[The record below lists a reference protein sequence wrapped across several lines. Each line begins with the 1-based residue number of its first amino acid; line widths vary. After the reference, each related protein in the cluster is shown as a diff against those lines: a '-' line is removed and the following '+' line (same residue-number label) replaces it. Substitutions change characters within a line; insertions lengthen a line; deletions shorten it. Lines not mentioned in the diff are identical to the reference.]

1 MIRQIIQSI
10 RLYLNRNG
18 KFYGLSIS
26 QIGFVPNNKSLYR
39 LALLHKS
46 ASKMTSKGVVLNYER
61 LEFLGDAVLG
71 AIVAELLYKFF
82 PKKDEGFLTRVR
94 SKVVSRESLNELA
107 INIGLDKAVVAKSDI
122 SRNKHIYGDV
132 FEAFIGAMF
141 LDQGFVNTKRFIEK
155 FIFPNFFDIKDLVTI
170 DTNYKSRLIEWG
182 QKNKVDIHFQ
192 TDEVAR
198 GRRKFCC
205 TVMLSEE
212 EKGKGE
218 GTSKKESRATA
229 VTGVGKQA
237 NVKEA
242 EKVERNPVPQKKV
255 TAGKEKKPSIHERLE
270 INKKIIQEKQGK
282 DKPERGADFG
292 VDKYVN
298 R

>member
-94 SKVVSRESLNELA
+94 SKVVSRESL
-107 INIGLDKAVVAKSDI
+107 
-122 SRNKHIYGDV
+122 
-132 FEAFIGAMF
+132 
-141 LDQGFVNTKRFIEK
+141 K

-218 GTSKKESRATA
+218 GTSKKEAEQNAAKIVIDILS
-229 VTGVGKQA
+229 
-237 NVKEA
+237 KEA
-242 EKVERNPVPQKKV
+242 DGN
-255 TAGKEKKPSIHERLE
+255 IE
-270 INKKIIQEKQGK
+270 I
-282 DKPERGADFG
+282 
-292 VDKYVN
+292 
-298 R
+298 

>member
-26 QIGFVPNNKSLYR
+26 QIGFVPNNKGLYR

-46 ASKMTSKGVVLNYER
+46 ASKMTTNGVVLNYER

-82 PKKDEGFLTRVR
+82 PNKDEGFLTRVR

-107 INIGLDKAVVAKSDI
+107 IHIGLDKAVVAKSDI

-141 LDQGFVNTKRFIEK
+141 LDQGFTNTKRFIEK
-155 FIFPNFFDIKDLVTI
+155 FIFPNFFNIKDLVTV

-182 QKNKVDIHFQ
+182 QKNKVDIHFG
-192 TDEVAR
+192 TEENSR
-198 GRRKFCC
+198 GRRNKFCC
-205 TVMLSEE
+205 LVYIDKE

-218 GTSKKESRATA
+218 GTSKKEAEQNAAKIVIDILT
-229 VTGVGKQA
+229 QEA
-237 NVKEA
+237 NG
-242 EKVERNPVPQKKV
+242 N
-255 TAGKEKKPSIHERLE
+255 IE
-270 INKKIIQEKQGK
+270 I
-282 DKPERGADFG
+282 
-292 VDKYVN
+292 
-298 R
+298 

>member
-1 MIRQIIQSI
+1 MISKIIQSI
-10 RLYLNRNG
+10 KLYLHRKE
-18 KFYGLSIS
+18 KFFGLSIS
-26 QIGFVPNNKSLYR
+26 EWGFVPGNKGLYT

-46 ASKMTSKGVVLNYER
+46 ASRYTKSGTVLNYER

-192 TDEVAR
+192 TDEVAPSGLFRRAGRAFVLRKRKR
-198 GRRKFCC
+198 GRHFQKR
-205 TVMLSEE
+205 
-212 EKGKGE
+212 
-218 GTSKKESRATA
+218 SRTKC
-229 VTGVGKQA
+229 G
-237 NVKEA
+237 
-242 EKVERNPVPQKKV
+242 
-255 TAGKEKKPSIHERLE
+255 
-270 INKKIIQEKQGK
+270 
-282 DKPERGADFG
+282 
-292 VDKYVN
+292 
-298 R
+298 

>member
-1 MIRQIIQSI
+1 MCIRD
-10 RLYLNRNG
+10 R
-18 KFYGLSIS
+18 
-26 QIGFVPNNKSLYR
+26 
-39 LALLHKS
+39 
-46 ASKMTSKGVVLNYER
+46 
-61 LEFLGDAVLG
+61 
-71 AIVAELLYKFF
+71 
-82 PKKDEGFLTRVR
+82 
-94 SKVVSRESLNELA
+94 
-107 INIGLDKAVVAKSDI
+107 DKAVVAKSDI

-218 GTSKKESRATA
+218 GTSKKEAEQNAAKIVIDILS
-229 VTGVGKQA
+229 
-237 NVKEA
+237 KEA
-242 EKVERNPVPQKKV
+242 DGN
-255 TAGKEKKPSIHERLE
+255 IE
-270 INKKIIQEKQGK
+270 I
-282 DKPERGADFG
+282 
-292 VDKYVN
+292 
-298 R
+298 

>member
-10 RLYLNRNG
+10 RLYLHRNG

-26 QIGFVPNNKSLYR
+26 QIGFVPNNKGLYR

-46 ASKMTSKGVVLNYER
+46 ASKMTSNGVVLNYER
-61 LEFLGDAVLG
+61 LEFLGDAILG

-82 PKKDEGFLTRVR
+82 PNKDEGFLTRLR

-141 LDQGFVNTKRFIEK
+141 LDQGFGNTKRFIEK
-155 FIFPNFFDIKDLVTI
+155 FIFPNFFNIKDLVTV

-182 QKNKVDIHFQ
+182 QKNKINIQFR
-192 TDEVAR
+192 TEESNR
-198 GRRKFCC
+198 GRRNKFSC
-205 TVMLSEE
+205 LILLDDE
-212 EKGKGE
+212 EKGRGE
-218 GTSKKESRATA
+218 GSSKKEAEQNAAKIVVDLLTS
-229 VTGVGKQA
+229 
-237 NVKEA
+237 EA
-242 EKVERNPVPQKKV
+242 E
-255 TAGKEKKPSIHERLE
+255 GYIE
-270 INKKIIQEKQGK
+270 I
-282 DKPERGADFG
+282 
-292 VDKYVN
+292 
-298 R
+298 

>member
-10 RLYLNRNG
+10 RLYLHRNG

-26 QIGFVPNNKSLYR
+26 QIGFVPNNKGLYR

-46 ASKMTSKGVVLNYER
+46 ASKMTTNGVVLNYER

-82 PKKDEGFLTRVR
+82 PNKDEGFLTRVR

-107 INIGLDKAVVAKSDI
+107 IHIGLDKAVVAKSDI

-141 LDQGFVNTKRFIEK
+141 LDQGFTNTKRFIEK
-155 FIFPNFFDIKDLVTI
+155 FIFPNFFNIKDLVTV

-182 QKNKVDIHFQ
+182 QKNKVDIHFG
-192 TDEVAR
+192 TEENSR
-198 GRRKFCC
+198 GRRNKFCC
-205 TVMLSEE
+205 LVYIDKE

-218 GTSKKESRATA
+218 GTSKKEAEQNAAKIVIDILT
-229 VTGVGKQA
+229 QEA
-237 NVKEA
+237 NG
-242 EKVERNPVPQKKV
+242 N
-255 TAGKEKKPSIHERLE
+255 IE
-270 INKKIIQEKQGK
+270 I
-282 DKPERGADFG
+282 
-292 VDKYVN
+292 
-298 R
+298 

>member
-182 QKNKVDIHFQ
+182 QKRRVEIIFDLI
-192 TDEVAR
+192 DEAR
-198 GRRKFCC
+198 EGSSTPVFTTQITIEGVTCCKGR
-205 TVMLSEE
+205 
-212 EKGKGE
+212 GY
-218 GTSKKESRATA
+218 SKKESQQLAAKDTLALLRKSPKL
-229 VTGVGKQA
+229 VERILSNKRQ
-237 NVKEA
+237 KEA
-242 EKVERNPVPQKKV
+242 LSEMSIQDNEQQTITVVASPKLQVSV
-255 TAGKEKKPSIHERLE
+255 TES
-270 INKKIIQEKQGK
+270 
-282 DKPERGADFG
+282 PEFSMVGR
-292 VDKYVN
+292 